1 MRKNIINTTKKI
13 VFVKSEKL
21 YNKFQIVVALIT
33 SIIEMCYRIMSQVT
47 NMNWEKGAFWI
58 QKRVA
63 GFAFHRRD
71 QSGS

>member
-47 NMNWEKGAFWI
+47 NMN
-58 QKRVA
+58 
-63 GFAFHRRD
+63 
-71 QSGS
+71 